1 MYIAHQHHANINPD
15 QEHHGAK
22 TEGENQEADQSA
34 DQSNQGKQC
43 CCRATNLLDMF
54 ILQTCTCRFTPDF
67 GILNGKIE
75 FITL

>member
-34 DQSNQGKQC
+34 DQSNQGKQYAVAVRLIC
-43 CCRATNLLDMF
+43 
-54 ILQTCTCRFTPDF
+54 
-67 GILNGKIE
+67 
-75 FITL
+75 